1 MIAAD
6 DATVFFVWA
15 AGFVGACLA
24 IIAVVALIYG
34 ITRTVLVIDERLD
47 GIAVIGQ
54 RILGNTTPLFDL
66 EQTAKLA
73 ESART
78 VATTIAEDA
87 GSVLQTVVDNY
98 RPTRGG

>member
-1 MIAAD
+1 MLLAAGAD

-15 AGFVGACLA
+15 ASFVGACLA

-47 GIAVIGQ
+47 GVVVIGQ
-54 RILGNTTPLFDL
+54 RILDNTTPLFDL

-73 ESART
+73 ETARA
-78 VATTIAEDA
+78 VAGQIQEDA
-87 GSVLQTVVDNY
+87 GAVLQTVVQNY
-98 RPTRGG
+98 RG

>member
-1 MIAAD
+1 MLIGVAD

-15 AGFVGACLA
+15 ASFVGASLA

-47 GIAVIGQ
+47 GVVVIGQ
-54 RILGNTTPLFDL
+54 RILDNTTPLFDL

-73 ESART
+73 ETARS
-78 VATTIAEDA
+78 VAGQIQEDA
-87 GSVLQTVVDNY
+87 GAVLQTVVQNY
-98 RPTRGG
+98 RG

>member
-1 MIAAD
+1 VIGAD

-15 AGFVGACLA
+15 AGFVGSCLA

-47 GIAVIGQ
+47 GVVVIGQ
-54 RILGNTTPLFDL
+54 RILDNTTPLFDL

-73 ESART
+73 ETARSL
-78 VATTIAEDA
+78 AGSIQEDA
-87 GSVLQTVVDNY
+87 GSVLQTVVENY
-98 RPTRGG
+98 RGG